1 MKIFKKKKLV
11 VIIMT
16 FNSEKII
23 TKNLIASKKLKS
35 DILIIDSFST
45 DKTIKI
51 WGLDFGDCHRS
62 LVGHTDS
69 ITSLRFLLDTHY
81 FFTGSKDG
89 NLKYWDADR

>member
-45 DKTIKI
+45 DKIHRKI
-51 WGLDFGDCHRS
+51 HD
-62 LVGHTDS
+62 
-69 ITSLRFLLDTHY
+69 
-81 FFTGSKDG
+81 
-89 NLKYWDADR
+89 